1 MTSPHVFKYNRWYF
15 CCTVSPLRHPPPK
28 KMFPV
33 LTLDVKEGSD
43 GQQRDMAT
51 VLVVKW
57 GGEFWCC
64 ACLRDHR
71 PRLTLQQHCGQI
83 WAGWMWAQS
92 RFSVLFSPLLHCIYT
107 NPLICSKS
115 ELTTKR
121 KHCLCFPAIVFTLL
135 AVYVGVLLVHSCA
148 TVGARQASVRSV

>member
-1 MTSPHVFKYNRWYF
+1 MTSPHVFIYNRGF
-15 CCTVSPLRHPPPK
+15 FSSAVSPLRQ
-28 KMFPV
+28 FPV
-33 LTLDVKEGSD
+33 LTIDVKEGSD

-51 VLVVKW
+51 VLDVKR

-64 ACLRDHR
+64 ACLRAHR
-71 PRLTLQQHCGQI
+71 PRPTLQQHCGQI

-92 RFSVLFSPLLHCIYT
+92 RFSVLFFPLCIYT
-107 NPLICSKS
+107 NPLSCGKS